1 MTITLLT
8 LTPLLGALVVAVFA
22 RGDRTARSL
31 SFVFNLIALCFVAVL
46 GLRFDATSP
55 VLQFKEQ
62 FQWIPSLNIEYFVG
76 LDGLGFI
83 MVLLAALVVPFAV
96 LASPRIEDRPYAYY
110 SLLLLLQAGLFGAFT
125 ALNF

>member
-31 SFVFNLIALCFVAVL
+31 SFVFNLVALCFVAVL
-46 GLRFDATSP
+46 GMRFDTTSP

-62 FQWIPSLNIEYFVG
+62 FQWIPSLNKIGRAHV
-76 LDGLGFI
+76 
-83 MVLLAALVVPFAV
+83 
-96 LASPRIEDRPYAYY
+96 
-110 SLLLLLQAGLFGAFT
+110 
-125 ALNF
+125 